1 MFYSSVSS
9 LRGTD
14 DRREA
19 HPPTV
24 RTADRPAQFDH
35 QGEEE
40 VQGCDLNSQINAQ
53 RLTAQH
59 PRPGG
64 HPSPNHQ
71 PLPDD
76 LFAAA

>member
-24 RTADRPAQFDH
+24 RTADRPAQFDY
-35 QGEEE
+35 QGKKKSRA
-40 VQGCDLNSQINAQ
+40 V
-53 RLTAQH
+53 T
-59 PRPGG
+59 
-64 HPSPNHQ
+64 
-71 PLPDD
+71 
-76 LFAAA
+76 